1 MDNGIFLFAAF
12 GITWTIIFAYVFK
25 LFRDQRALGE
35 QIDHIKT
42 TIRRNIRID
51 GGD

>member
-1 MDNGIFLFAAF
+1 VDNSIFLFAAF

-25 LFRDQRALGE
+25 LFREQRALGE
-35 QIDHIKT
+35 KIDHIKA
-42 TIRRNIRID
+42 TIQRSVRID